1 MISSLWESETIWDMM
16 KPSIGSFTCFG
27 TVFFG
32 FFQRF
37 SLQMFPAVVVSDMF
51 LFNPGIMVNEQV
63 DVRFS
68 TL

>member
-1 MISSLWESETIWDMM
+1 MM